1 MVKKE
6 LVNNKIYKGVVEEI
20 KDKIISG
27 ELKKGQKLPSE
38 RDIAENLSVS
48 RTSVREAMRALEV
61 IGFIESKQGAGNY
74 IKESFEEVL
83 IEPLSMMFMLQQIN
97 AQEISELRRGLEL
110 EAAVLA
116 AERADEEDILKLEN
130 IIKEMVSADNEDK
143 SVILDQEFHYTI
155 AKASKNRMFFNILNV
170 ISELI
175 DNFIKGIR
183 KEILSKEE
191 NKERLLKVHGA
202 IALAIKK
209 RNKIDVYKAMEEH
222 CTIINENILLLTKN
236 K

>member
-6 LVNNKIYKGVVEEI
+6 KANNKVYKGVVEEI
-20 KDKIISG
+20 KNKIVSG
-27 ELKKGQKLPSE
+27 ELKKGQKLPPE
-38 RDIAENLSVS
+38 RELAEKLSVS
-48 RTSVREAMRALEV
+48 RASVREAMRALEV

-74 IKESFEEVL
+74 IKESFEDIL

-97 AQEISELRRGLEL
+97 AEEISELRRGLEL

-116 AERADEEDILKLEN
+116 AERADEEDILKLEHL
-130 IIKEMVSADNEDK
+130 IKEMSVTENEDRN
-143 SVILDQEFHYTI
+143 VILDKEFHYTI
-155 AKASKNRMFFNILNV
+155 AKASKNKMFLNILNV

-191 NKERLLKVHGA
+191 NKERLLKVHSE
-202 IALAIKK
+202 IALAIRE
-209 RNKIDVYKAMEEH
+209 RNKMNVYKAMEKH
-222 CTIINENILLLTKN
+222 CTIINENILLRTK
-236 K
+236 KE

>member
-6 LVNNKIYKGVVEEI
+6 KANNKVYKGVVEEI
-20 KDKIISG
+20 KNKIVSG
-27 ELKKGQKLPSE
+27 ELKKGQKLPPKRE
-38 RDIAENLSVS
+38 LAEKLSVS
-48 RTSVREAMRALEV
+48 RASVREAMRALEV

-74 IKESFEEVL
+74 IKESFEDVL

-97 AQEISELRRGLEL
+97 AEEISELRRGLEL

-116 AERADEEDILKLEN
+116 AERADEEDILKLEHL
-130 IIKEMVSADNEDK
+130 IKEMSVTENEDRN
-143 SVILDQEFHYTI
+143 VILDKEFHYTI
-155 AKASKNRMFFNILNV
+155 AKASKNKMFLNILNV

-191 NKERLLKVHGA
+191 NKERLLKVHSE
-202 IALAIKK
+202 IALAIRE
-209 RNKIDVYKAMEEH
+209 RNKMNVYKAMEKH
-222 CTIINENILLLTKN
+222 CTIINENILLRTK
-236 K
+236 KE

>member
-6 LVNNKIYKGVVEEI
+6 KANNKVYKGVVEEI
-20 KDKIISG
+20 KNKIVSG
-27 ELKKGQKLPSE
+27 ELKKGQKLPPE
-38 RDIAENLSVS
+38 RELAEKLSVS
-48 RTSVREAMRALEV
+48 RASVREAMRALEV

-74 IKESFEEVL
+74 IKESFEDVL

-97 AQEISELRRGLEL
+97 AEEISELRRGLEL

-116 AERADEEDILKLEN
+116 AERADEEDILKLEHL
-130 IIKEMVSADNEDK
+130 IKEMSVTENEDRN
-143 SVILDQEFHYTI
+143 VILDKEFHYTI
-155 AKASKNRMFFNILNV
+155 AKASKNKMFLNILNV

-191 NKERLLKVHGA
+191 NKERLLKVHSE
-202 IALAIKK
+202 IALAIRE
-209 RNKIDVYKAMEEH
+209 RNKMNVYKAMEKH
-222 CTIINENILLLTKN
+222 CTIINENILLRTK
-236 K
+236 KE